1 MGRGNS
7 GEKDAGREGRRRR
20 IRIPRWGE
28 AAELAK
34 HVPDRAAGVNPE
46 RMLQMLAAV
55 ATALWR
61 VRSKLEDE
69 SVNEMPF
76 ALRNLPRHIQAA
88 CDALKAGGV
97 EVVDPSGQSYV
108 AGMAVTPIAFQPVE
122 GVMVEVIHE
131 TIKPT
136 VFYENRLIQRA
147 DVIVARPMDDDVMTT
162 QTDSG
167 GAES

>member
-1 MGRGNS
+1 MRRGKS
-7 GEKDAGREGRRRR
+7 GEKDTGREARRRR
-20 IRIPRWGE
+20 LRIPRW
-28 AAELAK
+28 AETAEVAT
-34 HVPDRAAGVNPE
+34 HAPDHPTEGNPD

-61 VRSKLEDE
+61 MRSKLADE
-69 SVNEMPF
+69 SATEMPF

-122 GVMVEVIHE
+122 GVLVEVIHE

-136 VFYENRLIQRA
+136 VFYKNRLIQRA
-147 DVIVARPMDDDVMTT
+147 DVIVARPMDDGSMAT
-162 QTDSG
+162 QTESDGPDS
-167 GAES
+167 